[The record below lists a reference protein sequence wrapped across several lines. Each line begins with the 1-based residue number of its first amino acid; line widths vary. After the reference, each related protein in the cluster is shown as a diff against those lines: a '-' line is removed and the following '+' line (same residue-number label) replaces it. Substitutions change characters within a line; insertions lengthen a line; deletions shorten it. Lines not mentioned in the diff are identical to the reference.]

1 MASDTVKPVGVVF
14 LVNGV
19 PYVTMFNE
27 TQQFEV
33 NQGQRITMTLDG
45 VTTEPW
51 AGVENM
57 AGMLPLKDL
66 EAPTPPKFSSE
77 EEAAEWL
84 DQYPTLA

>member
-1 MASDTVKPVGVVF
+1 MASDIVKPLGVVF
-14 LVNGV
+14 MVNDV

-27 TQQFEV
+27 THEMEV
-33 NQGQRITMTLDG
+33 KQGQRITMTLDG

-66 EAPTPPKFSSE
+66 EAPRPPKFDTL
-77 EEAAEWL
+77 EEAQAWL
-84 DQYPTLA
+84 EKYPANT